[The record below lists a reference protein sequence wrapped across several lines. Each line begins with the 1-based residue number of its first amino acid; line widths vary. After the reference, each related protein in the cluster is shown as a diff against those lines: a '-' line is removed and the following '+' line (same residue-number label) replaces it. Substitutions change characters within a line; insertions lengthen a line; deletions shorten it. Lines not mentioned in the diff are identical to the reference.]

1 MCWLGQFIPVHII
14 SNSCIEHLAALYI
27 KKDEF
32 IKSLDFWLFLT
43 FGPCCHCIFCWLA
56 CSPHI
61 LSHCSL
67 LPPSCLRAAHYP
79 SWFIFSVDTLSTVFS
94 DVYLPKAREDAWSY
108 TVSSQYTLN
117 EWTSNSVSVLSLSIV
132 LGLSNGRKL
141 GCHSFGVCALSS
153 YYHIRVCVIVEKGTC
168 MCFIYRRANR
178 TTQNEDLCILDLTQL
193 MFQ

>member
-1 MCWLGQFIPVHII
+1 MYSTSLPLYSLGCSRKVTRKVYDTFFTKPMSYILSVAYAMCWLGQFIPVYIF
-14 SNSCIEHLAALYI
+14 SNSCIEYLAALYI

-67 LPPSCLRAAHYP
+67 LPPSCLRAAYYP
-79 SWFIFSVDTLSTVFS
+79 SWFIFSIDTLSTVFS
-94 DVYLPKAREDAWSY
+94 DVYLPKAREEAASY

-117 EWTSNSVSVLSLSIV
+117 E
-132 LGLSNGRKL
+132 
-141 GCHSFGVCALSS
+141 
-153 YYHIRVCVIVEKGTC
+153 
-168 MCFIYRRANR
+168 
-178 TTQNEDLCILDLTQL
+178 
-193 MFQ
+193 